1 MEKSRRLIIEFSPK
15 LAIYVGPCKFHSQKF
30 VCAIRSTKPLRKL
43 LPLEP
48 RRARDK
54 FKAMVTPTQW
64 RGVRCPQEGIETYFK
79 KPK

>member
-43 LPLEP
+43 LPLEKTKVNF
-48 RRARDK
+48 A
-54 FKAMVTPTQW
+54 FLLA
-64 RGVRCPQEGIETYFK
+64 YS
-79 KPK
+79 